1 VFEWKNSY
9 NIGIDSIDT
18 EHQALFAIAAEL
30 HAALS
35 AGQAK
40 EALTQIVN
48 RLVLATCSHFVHE
61 ERLMQ
66 LHHHPDYVTHKA
78 EHDELAR
85 EVARFSTE
93 FKNREDAFT
102 PDLLN
107 PLHAWLEQHMLGS
120 DRNYSPSQF
129 GRAVA

>member
-1 VFEWKNSY
+1 MFEWKNSY
-9 NIGIDSIDT
+9 SIGIDSIDA

-40 EALTQIVN
+40 DALTRIVD
-48 RLVLATCSHFVHE
+48 RLVLATCNHFVHE
-61 ERLMQ
+61 ESLMQ
-66 LHHHPDYVTHKA
+66 LHHHPDYVTHRA

-85 EVARFSTE
+85 QVARFSTE
-93 FKNREDAFT
+93 FKNREDSVS
-102 PDLLN
+102 PDLLD

-120 DRNYSPSQF
+120 DRKFLPSQF